1 MNDPVDE
8 PQVTVVEAE
17 RTPYASEPAMREL
30 VHRLTQALASDA
42 LIDAQ
47 IGRMATSWKEQ
58 VNLGPH
64 LLTLLIR
71 QQFVLTVI
79 YNPDPESQVLNRLLI
94 VPCRD
99 PTLFAFYVAIN
110 DLRSSLRRVLVNMAT
125 GKRWRETI
133 NSGASGGVLGVSGE
147 KDIHVRAFQSIEL
160 DMDGTYV
167 SRQFLAQALFSEQFK
182 TVCLEAWKTAASV
195 TFLMERLFLAITDPV
210 VMFRTALAWLQQS
223 TTRNVPHILDHILRT
238 RFEFTFDSRGSIGLL
253 RECPMLCIT
262 DESLSKAGQE
272 CFMEIRL
279 TGPAMFQCNTVSNKY
294 NCNVA
299 YKNFKFPRMF
309 EGVMSQWRVGMLRN
323 VCNTLMLVAY
333 SDGHRSVMIMFLYRQ
348 VMCIMCRLC
357 LDTIAL
363 KNHLQAQ
370 EIARNNELYRRL
382 CVFAEMLQD
391 SARRPTSELDAAVQQ
406 MCVAIGVRTSAP
418 SMDSGGDPSE
428 RHDVN

>member
-1 MNDPVDE
+1 MSEPADE
-8 PQVTVVEAE
+8 PQVTTVEAE
-17 RTPYASEPAMREL
+17 HAPYASEQVVHEL
-30 VHRLTQALASDA
+30 VHRLTEALASDA

-79 YNPDPESQVLNRLLI
+79 YNPDPDSLVLNRLLI

-110 DLRSSLRRVLVNMAT
+110 DLRSSLRRALVNMAT

-133 NSGASGGVLGVSGE
+133 NSGASGGVRGVSGD
-147 KDIHVRAFQSIEL
+147 KDVHVRAFQSIE
-160 DMDGTYV
+160 MDTSGTYV

-182 TVCLEAWKTAASV
+182 AVCLEAWKTAASV
-195 TFLMERLFLAITDPV
+195 TFLMERLFLAITDPL

-223 TTRNVPHILDHILRT
+223 TCSSVPHMLDHILRT
-238 RFEFTFDSRGSIGLL
+238 RFEFTFDSRGTIGLL
-253 RECPMLCIT
+253 RECPLLCVT
-262 DESLSKAGQE
+262 DESLSKTGKE

-299 YKNFKFPRMF
+299 YRNFKFPRMF

-323 VCNTLMLVAY
+323 VCNTLMLVSY
-333 SDGHRSVMIMFLYRQ
+333 SYGHRSVMIMFLYRQ
-348 VMCIMCRLC
+348 VVSVMCRLC
-357 LDTIAL
+357 RDTIAL
-363 KNHLQAQ
+363 KSHLQAQ
-370 EIARNNELYRRL
+370 EIARNNELYKRL
-382 CVFAEMLQD
+382 SVFAEVLQD
-391 SARRPTSELDAAVQQ
+391 SARLPTSELDAAVQQ
-406 MCVAIGVRTSAP
+406 MCVAIGVRTSA
-418 SMDSGGDPSE
+418 SSTA
-428 RHDVN
+428 